1 MKKIFILLAS
11 IFFLTGCA
19 ESVAVLGTGISTS
32 VGAANGKMI
41 PSSLQSAASLGVK
54 KKTGKTPLGH
64 ALNYIDNKK
73 NLTECS
79 SFNEKKE
86 IEICLTEKEKITSG
100 KIKIKEKRSFENQP
114 MNISLSLQSSIDKKS
129 KIKYLD

>member
-1 MKKIFILLAS
+1 MLSFKQVTIVI
-11 IFFLTGCA
+11 T
-19 ESVAVLGTGISTS
+19 
-32 VGAANGKMI
+32 NN
-41 PSSLQSAASLGVK
+41 SLIRQSWY
-54 KKTGKTPLGH
+54 H
-64 ALNYIDNKK
+64 NRDNKK
-73 NLTECS
+73 NLTKCS

-86 IEICLTEKEKITSG
+86 LEICLTEKEKITSG